1 MSPLALW
8 PQRVRY
14 AYDRLN
20 SIYVNNDIDACEATF
35 VPSLPAS
42 PEGRERPEMGRL
54 GQAVE
59 GRFHSRIFAIGN
71 HINQRLLRPVHDWL
85 LQILGRL
92 PTDGTFH

>member
-20 SIYVNNDIDACEATF
+20 PIYVNNDIDACEATL
-35 VPSLPAS
+35 VPSLPVS

-59 GRFHSRIFAIGN
+59 GRREAWKLITISWIGKRIQSIS
-71 HINQRLLRPVHDWL
+71 
-85 LQILGRL
+85 
-92 PTDGTFH
+92 